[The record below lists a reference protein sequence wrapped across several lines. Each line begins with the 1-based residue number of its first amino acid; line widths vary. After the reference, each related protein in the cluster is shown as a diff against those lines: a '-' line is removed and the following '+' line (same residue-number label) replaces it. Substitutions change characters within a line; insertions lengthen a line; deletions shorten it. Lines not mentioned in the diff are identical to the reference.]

1 MRTSVMLADDIVL
14 GDTGAAPPT
23 AQGGG
28 GGGGVLS
35 RWLPAVLPSMLH
47 SDSFS
52 LREMRMLPCIP
63 FIPFIACASLVLEDN
78 GYDAVA
84 MERIVSANKAKAE
97 GDSAMMLQFD
107 TLRAEMGKR
116 RAKTE
121 ALLARLQSDTYA
133 AHHDLVVA
141 VAGTHDNENN
151 DAEVDAGAVG
161 GAEREEEHVDAAEE
175 AEAEAEAEEEEE
187 EGRQQAGAGAAAADP
202 DLDAAQTV
210 E

>member
-1 MRTSVMLADDIVL
+1 M
-14 GDTGAAPPT
+14 GE
-23 AQGGG
+23 
-28 GGGGVLS
+28 GGGVLS
-35 RWLPAVLPSMLH
+35 VLPSMLH

-107 TLRAEMGKR
+107 TLRAEMGMR

-121 ALLARLQSDTYA
+121 VLLARLQSDTYA

-151 DAEVDAGAVG
+151 DAEVDAGAAG
-161 GAEREEEHVDAAEE
+161 GAEREEEHVGVDAAEE
-175 AEAEAEAEEEEE
+175 AEAEADAE